1 MSNQDNLI
9 KQHVEMVAVVTSITP
24 LLDATKLSEDASE
37 ARSLLTQLFGK
48 LNSHLTAEDKVLY
61 PRLLQSEDATIK
73 STAEKFMKEMG
84 GIGEALKGYKA
95 KWPNPQSI
103 EKDAA
108 TFVTETNGIFTALA
122 SRIEKENSELYP
134 LLDT

>member
-9 KQHVEMVAVVTSITP
+9 KQHVEMVAIVTSISP
-24 LLDATKLSEDASE
+24 LLDAAKLAEDASE
-37 ARSLLTQLFGK
+37 VRSLLTQLFGK

-61 PRLLQSEDATIK
+61 PRLLQSEDAVIK

-103 EKDAA
+103 QNDAA
-108 TFVTETNGIFTALA
+108 TFITETKGIFTALA
-122 SRIEKENSELYP
+122 NRIEKENSDLYP